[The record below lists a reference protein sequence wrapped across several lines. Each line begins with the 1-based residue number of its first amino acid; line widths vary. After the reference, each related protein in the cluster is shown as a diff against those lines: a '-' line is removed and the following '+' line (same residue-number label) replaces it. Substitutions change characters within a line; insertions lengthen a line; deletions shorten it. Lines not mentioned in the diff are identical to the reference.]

1 MKSREEDL
9 KLLIISKKKP
19 TTKPAYMDRT
29 IREGGRDRRFKM
41 STW

>member
-9 KLLIISKKKP
+9 KLLIILKKKLII
-19 TTKPAYMDRT
+19 KLVYMDRI

-41 STW
+41 SIW